1 MKKLHKYFCIFS
13 VILLLMFITFYTI
26 RGLYYKKKS
35 SNNNKYSNIL
45 YNRILQQENN
55 YSIITGLE
63 KKSNTYYFTGKTK
76 YNYITYKGLTWRII
90 KFNKNNTILI
100 LDKSITSLTYNQ
112 VYNWLNKDEDNDG
125 IFEDLIENNISVH
138 NLEKKNNNVDNF
150 MHIKSKYCE
159 YKYNKYT
166 LLNKTDYEIIGNSDS
181 FINNNTDFW
190 ITGKEYVDIS
200 GTINKDDNNYHGIR
214 PIISIDSSINI
225 KSGNGS
231 IDSPYLVSTVKI
243 NKLEDIEN
251 NSYLKY
257 NNSLWKVIS
266 HEKNKIKIISEECIK
281 DEDKKCINIPFSND
295 NNKINKYN
303 KKGVIYY
310 LNNTY
315 YNKIKNKKYIVKS
328 KFYIGK
334 YINNDY
340 KTIYTDEIELY
351 IGLPTIADPYSLEL
365 NNTYLLTTNENNIS
379 IYISQDEHPYE
390 TMISEKAFLRP
401 VLYLKDNISIKKGNG
416 TYEKPYELGGIIN
429 EE

>member
-125 IFEDLIENNISVH
+125 IFKDLIENNISVH

-365 NNTYLLTTNENNIS
+365 NNTFLLTTNENNIS

>member
-365 NNTYLLTTNENNIS
+365 NNTFLLTTNENNIS

>member
-125 IFEDLIENNISVH
+125 IFKDLIENNISVH

-243 NKLEDIEN
+243 NKLKDIEN

>member
-125 IFEDLIENNISVH
+125 IFKDLIENNISVH

-310 LNNTY
+310 LNNAY

-365 NNTYLLTTNENNIS
+365 NNTFLLTTNENNIS